1 MFHDSELVQTFTCG
15 GDKTASIAKF
25 GLAEFIK
32 RELVLKINKGPHVRF
47 WDEGKV
53 QSRYLGSEFMG
64 HATAQYMLT
73 HIKVSNVTITQCL
86 RLSESSVSQLTLYHC
101 V

>member
-1 MFHDSELVQTFTCG
+1 MFHDSELVQTFHCG
-15 GDKTASIAKF
+15 GDKTAYITKF

-32 RELVLKINKGPHVRF
+32 RELVLKINKGPFVVMFDESLNHSTKTKQLDIHVRF

-64 HATAQYMLT
+64 HATAQDLLA
-73 HIKVSNVTITQCL
+73 HIKVSTVT
-86 RLSESSVSQLTLYHC
+86 
-101 V
+101 